1 MADNKTK
8 TAADRK
14 LISLTDDYEVTY
26 WAKKIG
32 VSKERLAEA
41 VRRVGHLVA
50 AVEADIKRIG

>member
-1 MADNKTK
+1 MADDKTK

-26 WAKKIG
+26 WAKKFG

-41 VRRVGHLVA
+41 VRRVRHLVA

>member
-1 MADNKTK
+1 MADDKTK

-26 WAKKIG
+26 WTKKFG

>member
-1 MADNKTK
+1 MADDKTK

-26 WAKKIG
+26 WAKKFG